1 MTGLHERF
9 FKNIMGLG
17 AIVRGLYSSEEE
29 TSAGSVFDIMVS
41 GEERIEP
48 QTRQRTQRELL
59 EAFVAAAVRAE
70 RRARESLVADNL
82 EAVRDAAG
90 RAFGVLRY
98 AQRVEVGEGLQYLS
112 RLRLAA
118 LIGFLHGV
126 KAEDMNQ
133 LFEELGSGSLAK
145 DAGLESLGEKGRE
158 DVIRARRLRAIIATA
173 TIDEGGN

>member
-1 MTGLHERF
+1 
-9 FKNIMGLG
+9 
-17 AIVRGLYSSEEE
+17 
-29 TSAGSVFDIMVS
+29 
-41 GEERIEP
+41 
-48 QTRQRTQRELL
+48 
-59 EAFVAAAVRAE
+59 
-70 RRARESLVADNL
+70 
-82 EAVRDAAG
+82 
-90 RAFGVLRY
+90 
-98 AQRVEVGEGLQYLS
+98 
-112 RLRLAA
+112 LRLAA